1 MSTEGCASSL
11 SHGYSVAII
20 FHTGRNLCVRF
31 LSSMHAGKF
40 TVAFTSRYSS
50 HCLVADEVE
59 FVIISSLKRGPTFL
73 SILFDVV
80 SEVRHEFLIWQIK
93 NYRLIVHHCP
103 AAFCV
108 TLSSAFVIF
117 LKIDTDSVGLVSELK
132 CVVVFD
138 DLKSINM
145 LVSLCSS
152 E

>member
-1 MSTEGCASSL
+1 MSEGCASNL

-20 FHTGRNLCVRF
+20 FHIGRNLWTIF
-31 LSSMHAGKF
+31 LSTMHAGKF

-59 FVIISSLKRGPTFL
+59 FVIISSLERGPAFL
-73 SILFDVV
+73 SIWFDVV

-103 AAFCV
+103 ATICV
-108 TLSSAFVIF
+108 TLSSAFIIF
-117 LKIDTDSVGLVSELK
+117 LKVDTDSVGLISELK

-138 DLKSINM
+138 DLKFIW
-145 LVSLCSS
+145 
-152 E
+152 